1 MFKAVEDLFDNMHAE
16 ADTPMSSSE
25 SSTNSLERYVNQEIE
40 REETQAVVE
49 ILQEVAE
56 QVTAL
61 ENTLGS
67 VITETNEILL
77 EIKEEVNSQEKC
89 QCDEVKSEKQSKKIT
104 RVTFFH
110 SVIDELVNYFFS
122 CSTRSASVEILL
134 ESSESPREVQAP
146 KVEKSISD
154 KKQE

>member
-1 MFKAVEDLFDNMHAE
+1 MFKAVEDLFDNMHAG
-16 ADTPMSSSE
+16 ADRPMSSSE
-25 SSTNSLERYVNQEIE
+25 SSTNSLETYVNQEIE

-61 ENTLGS
+61 ENTLGGL
-67 VITETNEILL
+67 ITKTNEI
-77 EIKEEVNSQEKC
+77 EIEVEITKKNNSQENC
-89 QCDEVKSEKQSKKIT
+89 ECEAKSGKKIT

-122 CSTRSASVEILL
+122 CSTRSATVEILL